1 MFCPK
6 CRTEYRKGFYT
17 CSDCDV
23 ALVAELSPMHD
34 GDKTDTGFHPIR
46 DQINKTIAFIG
57 NNRTASWLFSILIGV
72 LFKYA
77 YGFVKNLW
85 AYSILSVL
93 DYAASLM
100 EPLSNLNSVK
110 NILITIGVNLLT
122 DLPAAFVASLF
133 CATIL
138 LYVLRQQRSRYAL
151 GAVASFFLLYSIRWH
166 FRNAPDLGVQISAFI
181 APFLIAAVFVFSVWL
196 LIKFQFKR
204 TKD

>member
-1 MFCPK
+1 MYCPK
-6 CRTEYRKGFYT
+6 CRTEYRKGFDM

-23 ALVAELSPMHD
+23 ALVAELSPILE
-34 GDKTDTGFHPIR
+34 GDKTDKGFHPIR
-46 DQINKTIAFIG
+46 DQINKTIEFIG
-57 NNRTASWLFSILIGV
+57 SNRNAAWLFSILIGL

-85 AYSILSVL
+85 AHSILSVL

-110 NILITIGVNLLT
+110 NVLITIGVNLLT
-122 DLPAAFVASLF
+122 DLPAAFIASLI
-133 CATIL
+133 CSALMI
-138 LYVLRQQRSRYAL
+138 YVLRKQRLLYSL
-151 GAVASFFLLYSIRWH
+151 GAVASFFLLYSRRWH

-181 APFLIAAVFVFSVWL
+181 APFLIAAVFIFSVWL